1 MEEEKYQKDL
11 FEFEE
16 PKRSFSK
23 LTSILPKADLEGR
36 MVMTFTMEKMVFI
49 SIGIVMA
56 MVVVFALGVE
66 NGKARAKSGAP
77 AVRKAAAPK
86 APVLQAKAV
95 GPVTV
100 PAAVRSRAAIIGQK
114 SILNTSPVGAATPA
128 AATQKTAAA
137 ADVPTPYSVL
147 AASFLKRDTAQATL
161 TMLRKEGLSAFIIY
175 SEPYYRV
182 YVGLYADRANE
193 QARKDLARV
202 KRTFRDAL
210 IKLR

>member
-23 LTSILPKADLEGR
+23 LTNILPKADLEGR
-36 MVMTFTMEKMVFI
+36 MVMTFTMEKMVFV

-66 NGKARAKSGAP
+66 NGKARSRSGAP
-77 AVRKAAAPK
+77 AARKTAALK

-95 GPVTV
+95 RPVTV
-100 PAAVRSRAAIIGQK
+100 PAAVQSRAAGIGQK
-114 SILNTSPVGAATPA
+114 SILNTSPVGAAKPA
-128 AATQKTAAA
+128 ASTQKTAAT
-137 ADVPTPYSVL
+137 ADVPKPYSVL
-147 AASFLKRDTAQATL
+147 AASFLRRDTAQTTL
-161 TMLRKEGLSAFIIY
+161 AMLRKEDLSAFIIY
-175 SEPYYRV
+175 NEPYYRV
-182 YVGLYADRANE
+182 YVGLYADRASG
-193 QARKDLARV
+193 QALKDLARV
-202 KRTFRDAL
+202 KRTFKDAL